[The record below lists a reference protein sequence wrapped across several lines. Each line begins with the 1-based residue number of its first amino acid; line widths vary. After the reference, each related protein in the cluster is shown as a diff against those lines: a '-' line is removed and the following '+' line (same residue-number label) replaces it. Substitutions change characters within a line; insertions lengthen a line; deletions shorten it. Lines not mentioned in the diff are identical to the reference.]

1 MAGAADELTQFVND
15 LRAISASTQDPR
27 VIVVRVRPLA
37 RNLAAAKTWLTPR
50 HYECDANQG
59 FGAHLLHEEPDHT
72 LAIFAGAWLPGRGA
86 PPHNHGT
93 WAVVAGVEGAETNT
107 FWTRVDDG
115 SRPGQAEI
123 RRQGDRVLRPGD
135 VVTFQPDSIHSVVN
149 ETAHITVS
157 LHVYGKHVNYTTRS
171 QFDPEQGTEKAFFL
185 TVDDTELSESRRS
198 TS

>member
-1 MAGAADELTQFVND
+1 M
-15 LRAISASTQDPR
+15 
-27 VIVVRVRPLA
+27 
-37 RNLAAAKTWLTPR
+37 
-50 HYECDANQG
+50 
-59 FGAHLLHEEPDHT
+59 
-72 LAIFAGAWLPGRGA
+72 
-86 PPHNHGT
+86 
-93 WAVVAGVEGAETNT
+93 VAGVDGAKTNT

-157 LHVYGKHVNYTTRS
+157 LHVYGKHMNYTTRS